1 MSLFLLCSECY
12 IAARFAGEVGL
23 PRSMGRLRWHASP
36 SCQKDVKV
44 RRFVLG
50 MMFVLVLS
58 ACNATGLPSPTST
71 ATPSPS
77 LTSPPPTA
85 TPQASVTP
93 DSTQDL
99 TGACF
104 GSSLPTFADYTTW
117 TKVNPKPVP
126 GHETYVNIYVND
138 LAKGIYTSASGKTFP
153 ACAAIVK
160 EQLASQTST
169 DVTAL
174 TVMVKM
180 PAGYDPA
187 NNDWWWA
194 MYDPTGKVAQES
206 GKLSVC
212 SSCHQ
217 PAAASDYVFSQK
229 VMQESKP

>member
-1 MSLFLLCSECY
+1 MRRLLLGVLFL
-12 IAARFAGEVGL
+12 I
-23 PRSMGRLRWHASP
+23 
-36 SCQKDVKV
+36 
-44 RRFVLG
+44 
-50 MMFVLVLS
+50 VLS
-58 ACNATGLPSPTST
+58 GCSGTGQTAPAPTATLEPAATSIPVT
-71 ATPSPS
+71 ATP
-77 LTSPPPTA
+77 PPTLGPA
-85 TPQASVTP
+85 A
-93 DSTQDL
+93 TQDL
-99 TGACF
+99 TSACF
-104 GSSLPTFADYTTW
+104 GTSLPTFADYATW

-138 LAKGIYTSASGKTFP
+138 LAKDIYTSASGKTFP
-153 ACAAIVK
+153 ACATIVK

-174 TVMVKM
+174 TIMVKM

-194 MYDPTGKVAQES
+194 MYDPDGTSVQQS
-206 GKLSVC
+206 GKLSQC